1 MEQTNNKSIKDFD
14 NEIYDLIQKEAY
26 RQYAG
31 IELIASENY
40 TSKAVMEA
48 LGSCLTN
55 KYSEGNVGARYYG
68 GNQYIDEIEKICID
82 RALKAF
88 RLDKEKWGVNVQPYS
103 GSPANLEAYMSLLNP
118 GDKIMGLDLPSGGHL
133 THGYQTE
140 TKKISATSIIFE
152 SKPYKTNQETGLLD
166 YENIKQTVIDFKPKM
181 LIVGH
186 SAYPRDLDYKKF
198 REIADAV
205 GAYLLVDMA
214 HISGLVAAEEHNNP
228 FEYSDI
234 VTTTTHKTLRGPR
247 SGMIF
252 FKIEYKS
259 KIDFA
264 VFPMLQGGP
273 HNHQIAALAVQLKEV
288 MTPEFREYIKQ
299 VKKNAVALAESLI
312 KRGHKLVTGGTENH
326 LMLIDVRPS
335 GLTGN
340 KVEKACEL
348 AHITVNKNS
357 IIGDKSALAPGGIRV
372 GTPAVTTRG
381 MKEEDM
387 DVIAEYLDRAIRIC
401 LDIQSKSGKKIDEF
415 VTALKTNEDI
425 VKLSNEVEDFSKK
438 FYIPAIDTSKF
449 EN

>member
-1 MEQTNNKSIKDFD
+1 MENTNKSLKEAD
-14 NEIYDLIQKEAY
+14 NEIYELIQKEAY
-26 RQYAG
+26 RQFAG
-31 IELIASENY
+31 LELIASENY
-40 TSKAVMEA
+40 TSQAVLET

-55 KYSEGNVGARYYG
+55 KYSEGNIGARYYG
-68 GNQYIDEIEKICID
+68 GNQYIDEIEKICCD
-82 RALKAF
+82 RALAAF

-103 GSPANLEAYMSLLNP
+103 GSPANLEAFMAILNP

-140 TKKISATSIIFE
+140 NKKISATSVIFE

-166 YENIKQTVIDFKPKM
+166 YEDIKKTVVDFKPKL

-186 SAYPRDLDYKKF
+186 SAYPRDLDYKQF

-205 GAYLLVDMA
+205 GAYMLVDMA
-214 HISGLVAAEEHNNP
+214 HISGLIAAEEQNNP
-228 FEYSDI
+228 FEYADI
-234 VTTTTHKTLRGPR
+234 VTTTTHKSLRGPR

-252 FKIEYKS
+252 FKTEFKS

-288 MTPEFREYIKQ
+288 NTPEFKEYIRQ
-299 VKKNAVALAESLI
+299 VKKNAVALSDSLV

-326 LMLIDVRPS
+326 LVLIDVRPF

-348 AHITVNKNS
+348 AHITLNKNA
-357 IIGDKSALAPGGIRV
+357 IIGDKSALSPGGIRV

-381 MKEEDM
+381 MKEEEM
-387 DVIAEYLDRAIRIC
+387 DLIAEFIDRSIKLCI
-401 LDIQSKSGKKIDEF
+401 DIQSKSGKKIDEF
-415 VTALKTNEDI
+415 VNALK
-425 VKLSNEVEDFSKK
+425 SNEEIIKLGGEVEEFSKK
-438 FYIPAIDTSKF
+438 FFIPAIDISKF
-449 EN
+449 DN